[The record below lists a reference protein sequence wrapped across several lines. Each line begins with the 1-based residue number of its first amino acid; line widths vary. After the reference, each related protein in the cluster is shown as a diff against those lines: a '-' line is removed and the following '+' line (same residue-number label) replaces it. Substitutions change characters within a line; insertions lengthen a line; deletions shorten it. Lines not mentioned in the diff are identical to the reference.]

1 MSDTIFIEDVKSSNI
16 LGKVVKVDADFVLV
30 KMHNHTPQQQQQ
42 QQSQIDADTQA
53 INFLD
58 NLRIFQK
65 NQLQLIKSSSSSSS
79 SFYKMPD
86 FMQKTP
92 KKLSDFGN
100 VLCLAIQQNGI
111 HAIINKENA
120 TFQVIYDLMTNKI
133 VKEKRFPS
141 SLSFLP
147 HQNLNQIR
155 MFLLDNS
162 SFNLTTLLDANS
174 TFYPLNDLPGTH
186 LLKEPRWKNLFPIK
200 CFSQCLHTN
209 KTESKTNR
217 LNYVTLFSMRIERLI
232 AGILRYDLTSV
243 NNILAQLEKDVAF
256 NGGSNL
262 NSLKLKQI
270 LNERIDGN
278 RNIVHAAVYACAP
291 TSNGSSSTSAQV
303 NLNKFSSD
311 SGLSSD
317 IYATYGSN
325 SSTSKFF

>member
-1 MSDTIFIEDVKSSNI
+1 M
-16 LGKVVKVDADFVLV
+16 VVE
-30 KMHNHTPQQQQQ
+30 HTPQQQQQQQQ

-65 NQLQLIKSSSSSSS
+65 SQLQLIKSSSS

-86 FMQKTP
+86 FMQKNP

-111 HAIINKENA
+111 HAIINRENA

-147 HQNLNQIR
+147 HQNLNHIR

-174 TFYPLNDLPGTH
+174 TLYPLNDLPGTH

-209 KTESKTNR
+209 KTNR
-217 LNYVTLFSMRIERLI
+217 LNYVTLNSMRIERLI

-243 NNILAQLEKDVAF
+243 NDILALLEKDVTL

-291 TSNGSSSTSAQV
+291 TTNGSSSTSAQV